1 MLWQAMAD
9 MQFRM
14 PGGFAVIPGPT
25 GANTFAGETSPLQGA
40 LAACRAGTTPRRAS
54 APREVRAQLRRW
66 QATTVAVVPTA
77 PGAACAEALFTSA
90 LGPARRVGGVLVW
103 PIRPASS

>member
-1 MLWQAMAD
+1 MLWQAMAQL
-9 MQFRM
+9 QFSM

-40 LAACRAGTTPRRAS
+40 LAACRAGTTP
-54 APREVRAQLRRW
+54 APRLGAREVQAQLRRW
-66 QATTVAVVPTA
+66 RATTVAVVPAA